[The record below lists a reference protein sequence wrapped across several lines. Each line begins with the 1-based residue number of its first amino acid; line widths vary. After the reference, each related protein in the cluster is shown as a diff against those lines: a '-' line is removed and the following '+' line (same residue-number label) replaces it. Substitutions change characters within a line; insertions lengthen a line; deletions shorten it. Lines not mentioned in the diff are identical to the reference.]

1 MCIYVWM
8 IWRIFYFLFLFSIRG
23 KKKFHRITCAIML
36 LNALHLRAKVIV
48 FQNVMRKRTES
59 VSVSRKYPTGWWNGF
74 FNINVI
80 HDNCYTILLWLINHW
95 PKDFSLFLFLIF
107 IPFFFFFKPEMLT
120 SFLQAWDKY
129 KIIRYEAGN
138 QSRTL
143 SLIEWSYSKMVRKK
157 SFKPSVKS
165 IRAIQKA
172 NGMEDCWVRY
182 RI

>member
-1 MCIYVWM
+1 MCEWSEEFFIS
-8 IWRIFYFLFLFSIRG
+8 YFCSQSGG

-107 IPFFFFFKPEMLT
+107 IPFLFFFL
-120 SFLQAWDKY
+120 SQRCSQVSY
-129 KIIRYEAGN
+129 KREINI
-138 QSRTL
+138 
-143 SLIEWSYSKMVRKK
+143 K
-157 SFKPSVKS
+157 
-165 IRAIQKA
+165 
-172 NGMEDCWVRY
+172 
-182 RI
+182 